1 MIVMSTPVRMGRVS
15 SREAARPTL
24 FSVSTNGS
32 RPTLKA
38 PLMSKVDVCGK
49 SVAAQEF
56 SENAARPALTLTAAS
71 PASMTTSSSGRLR
84 TTSLKSRAG
93 TTISPS
99 RSTGVAKFALMES
112 SMSVENRSSR
122 PSLACR
128 RMPDSTGRAL
138 RVETPR
144 ARTPSLSTSAERSHV
159 NFIPTPY
166 ELKEK

>member
-38 PLMSKVDVCGK
+38 PVMSKVDVCGK
-49 SVAAQEF
+49 SAAAQEF

-99 RSTGVAKFALMES
+99 RSTGVARFALMES
-112 SMSVENRSSR
+112 SMSVEKRSSR
-122 PSLACR
+122 PSPRLQKDARQHGEGAARGDAPRKDTELVDQR
-128 RMPDSTGRAL
+128 RAITRELHPG
-138 RVETPR
+138 
-144 ARTPSLSTSAERSHV
+144 SL
-159 NFIPTPY
+159 
-166 ELKEK
+166 